1 MKAYPGRAKK
11 FESAGGL
18 YDGIGGGSFTG
29 VYYSQP
35 LAYNGWP
42 TVSLPRGFQFRPPHE
57 QESYHQYQ
65 GKRGHANE
73 GDLYEYARLNQF
85 YGYTGNPDEEKAGY
99 SYPGRQE
106 RQTDIL
112 EALGEETSNLFH
124 EAFFQNSSP
133 RKKSKLS
140 VKFARRISK
149 LVQTG
154 RSATVSPVPS
164 CGDNQPGCGVAGV
177 HRPSRSYSVDSTDSR
192 PKPVLSRR
200 QILASLEEENCLLGV
215 SPSSQSFSSCTWS
228 SASPSPPP
236 SPYPPNSTKSFSEST
251 GASEGVFS
259 RACLIQSI
267 SREESASPRF
277 GNERVKLDSSGETID
292 SDRYDSHSDASEDES
307 DTHLAN
313 LLDWE
318 EDAKSFLSDPSGAND
333 TQLLIDLDSEHVIEE
348 FSPTSITLESLT
360 WVATLGVGGF
370 GRVELVTAGPNNSIP
385 FALKKMKKNEIQ
397 DLKQQQHILNEK
409 KIMQSC
415 NNPFIVELYQ
425 TFHDS
430 KYLYMLMEPCL
441 GGELWTVL
449 RNNKRFPDSTARFYV
464 ACVILAFDYLHEKGV
479 IYRDLKPENLLL
491 DSSGYIKLTDFGF
504 AKQLAVEEKAWTF
517 CGTPEYVAPEII
529 TNKSHDNRAD
539 IWSLGILVFELLT
552 GAPPF
557 TNKANP
563 AQVYPEILKGMRA
576 VCFPNCISASASEII
591 RQCCRLSASQRPS
604 LSILKHFIWFA
615 GLDWVRLADRSLS
628 PPKVPRISSS
638 VDSSNFD
645 SYKVDLEEPEEDFS
659 EWAETF

>member
-11 FESAGGL
+11 FDSPGGL
-18 YDGIGGGSFTG
+18 YDGIGGGSFSG
-29 VYYSQP
+29 VYYNQP
-35 LAYNGWP
+35 LIYQGWP
-42 TVSLPRGFQFRPPHE
+42 TSSLPRGFQYRPPHT
-57 QESYHQYQ
+57 QPGYQHYH

-73 GDLYEYARLNQF
+73 GDLYDFARFNQF
-85 YGYTGNPDEEKAGY
+85 HGYHGYPDQETVDYGYQDKSEK
-99 SYPGRQE
+99 SVE
-106 RQTDIL
+106 IL
-112 EALGEETSNLFH
+112 EALGEETSNLFQ

-140 VKFARRISK
+140 VKFARRLSK

-164 CGDNQPGCGVAGV
+164 CGDSQDCGVAGV
-177 HRPSRSYSVDSTDSR
+177 HRPSRSYSVDSR

-200 QILASLEEENCLLGV
+200 QILASLEEENGSLGI
-215 SPSSQSFSSCTWS
+215 SPSSPSLSSCTWS
-228 SASPSPPP
+228 SVSPS
-236 SPYPPNSTKSFSEST
+236 SSPPNSPNSFSESI

-277 GNERVKLDSSGETID
+277 SNARVKLDSSGETID
-292 SDRYDSHSDASEDES
+292 SDRYDSHSEASEDDG
-307 DTHLAN
+307 DTQLEN
-313 LLDWE
+313 ILDWE
-318 EDAKSFLSDPSGAND
+318 EDAKSFLSDPSGTN
-333 TQLLIDLDSEHVIEE
+333 TSQLTADSTSENVSEE
-348 FSPTSITLESLT
+348 FCPTSVTLESLT

-370 GRVELVTAGPNNSIP
+370 GRVELVTAGPNNNIP
-385 FALKKMKKNEIQ
+385 FALKKMKKSEIQ

-415 NNPFIVELYQ
+415 NSPFIVELYQ

-449 RNNKRFPDSTARFYV
+449 RNNKRFSDSTARFYV
-464 ACVILAFDYLHEKGV
+464 ACVILAFDYLHAKGV

-529 TNKSHDNRAD
+529 TNKSHDYRAD

-576 VCFPNCISASASEII
+576 VGFPSCISASASEII

-615 GLDWVRLADRSLS
+615 GFDWVRLVDRSLP

-638 VDSSNFD
+638 IDSSNFD
-645 SYKVDLEEPEEDFS
+645 SYKVDSEEPEEDFS
-659 EWAETF
+659 EWAENF

>member
-11 FESAGGL
+11 FESPVGL
-18 YDGIGGGSFTG
+18 YDGVGGGSFSG
-29 VYYSQP
+29 VYYNQP
-35 LAYNGWP
+35 MVYQAWP
-42 TVSLPRGFQFRPPHE
+42 SLSLPRGFQMRPPPN
-57 QESYHQYQ
+57 QGFQIRPPPDPASYHLYH

-73 GDLYEYARLNQF
+73 GDHYDSGRLHQF
-85 YGYTGNPDEEKAGY
+85 YGYQGYPEQEAGY
-99 SYPGRQE
+99 GYQEGRE
-106 RQTDIL
+106 READIL
-112 EALGEETSNLFH
+112 EALGEETSNLFQ
-124 EAFFQNSSP
+124 EAFQISSP

-140 VKFARRISK
+140 VKFARRLSK

-154 RSATVSPVPS
+154 RSATISPVPS
-164 CGDNQPGCGVAGV
+164 GDSTDGVAGV
-177 HRPSRSYSVDSTDSR
+177 HRPSRSYSVDSGH
-192 PKPVLSRR
+192 KPVLSRR
-200 QILASLEEENCLLGV
+200 QILASLEEENGCLGIPRP
-215 SPSSQSFSSCTWS
+215 SPSLSSCTWS
-228 SASPSPPP
+228 SSSPSPSPPH
-236 SPYPPNSTKSFSEST
+236 SENSFSSSPGT
-251 GASEGVFS
+251 SEGVFS

-277 GNERVKLDSSGETID
+277 GNAQVKLDSSGETID
-292 SDRYDSHSDASEDES
+292 SDRYDTHSEASEDDG
-307 DTHLAN
+307 DTQLEN
-313 LLDWE
+313 ILDWE
-318 EDAKSFLSDPSGAND
+318 EDAKSFMFEPSGTDNSPLTAD
-333 TQLLIDLDSEHVIEE
+333 SDSELITEE
-348 FSPTSITLESLT
+348 VSPSTVTLESLT

-370 GRVELVTAGPNNSIP
+370 GRVELVTGGNNNRP

-409 KIMQSC
+409 KIMQNCSS
-415 NNPFIVELYQ
+415 PFIVKLYQ
-425 TFHDS
+425 TFHNS

-449 RNNKRFPDSTARFYV
+449 RNNKRFSDSTARFYV

-529 TNKSHDNRAD
+529 TNKSHDYRAD

-563 AQVYPEILKGMRA
+563 AQVYPEILKGIRG
-576 VCFPNCISASASEII
+576 VCFPSCISASASEII
-591 RQCCRLSASQRPS
+591 RQCCRLSPSQRPS
-604 LSILKHFIWFA
+604 LHILKHYIWFA
-615 GLDWVRLADRSLS
+615 GLDWVRLADRSLP

-645 SYKVDLEEPEEDFS
+645 SYKLDRDEPEEDFS
-659 EWAETF
+659 EWAANF

>member
-11 FESAGGL
+11 FESPGGL
-18 YDGIGGGSFTG
+18 YDGIGGGSFSG
-29 VYYSQP
+29 VYYNQP
-35 LAYNGWP
+35 PAYQGWP
-42 TVSLPRGFQFRPPHE
+42 TVSLPRGFQFRPPPNST
-57 QESYHQYQ
+57 SYQHYQ

-73 GDLYEYARLNQF
+73 GDLYDFARLNQF
-85 YGYTGNPDEEKAGY
+85 YGYHGY
-99 SYPGRQE
+99 PEHENGGYGYQE
-106 RQTDIL
+106 RAERSGELL
-112 EALGEETSNLFH
+112 EALGEETSNLFQ

-140 VKFARRISK
+140 VKFARRLSK

-154 RSATVSPVPS
+154 RSATVSPVPGS
-164 CGDNQPGCGVAGV
+164 CADSQDCVAGV
-177 HRPSRSYSVDSTDSR
+177 HRPSRSYSVDSR

-200 QILASLEEENCLLGV
+200 QILASLEEENGSLGN
-215 SPSSQSFSSCTWS
+215 SPPSTRFSSSTWS
-228 SASPSPPP
+228 SASPFP
-236 SPYPPNSTKSFSEST
+236 SPPNSTNSFSDST

-277 GNERVKLDSSGETID
+277 SNARIKLDSSGETID
-292 SDRYDSHSDASEDES
+292 SDRYDSRSEASEDDV
-307 DTHLAN
+307 DTKLDII
-313 LLDWE
+313 LDWE
-318 EDAKSFLSDPSGAND
+318 EDAKSFLSDPSGIN
-333 TQLLIDLDSEHVIEE
+333 TSQLTADSTSENVTDE
-348 FSPTSITLESLT
+348 FSPTSVTLESLT

-370 GRVELVTAGPNNSIP
+370 GRVELVTAGPNNNIP

-397 DLKQQQHILNEK
+397 DSKQQQHILNEK
-409 KIMQSC
+409 KIMSRC
-415 NNPFIVELYQ
+415 NSPFIVELYQ
-425 TFHDS
+425 TFNDS

-449 RNNKRFPDSTARFYV
+449 RNNKRFSDSTARFYV

-504 AKQLAVEEKAWTF
+504 AKQLAVDENAWTF

-529 TNKSHDNRAD
+529 TNKSHNYRAD

-557 TNKANP
+557 TNKTNP

-576 VCFPNCISASASEII
+576 VCFPSCISASASEII

-615 GLDWVRLADRSLS
+615 GLDWVRLADRSLP
-628 PPKVPRISSS
+628 PPKVPRILNS

-645 SYKVDLEEPEEDFS
+645 SYKLDLDEPEEDFS
-659 EWAETF
+659 EWAENF